1 MGTDVI
7 ARKHR
12 RKFRP
17 NEISTKWNIILTVFF
32 TIMAVLT
39 VLPLVLVVIISF
51 TSQESLA
58 RNGYSF
64 FPEEWSIAAY
74 TNLIKT
80 GSAMVDSYM
89 ITIFYVAVGTLLS
102 LFVMSMY
109 AYVLAQK
116 NFGPRRALAFY
127 TFFTTL
133 FSGGLVP
140 SYILN
145 VRYLHL
151 DDTIWIYI
159 LPNLVGAFNVIILRT
174 FVQTSIPDTLFEAAK
189 IDGANDW
196 TVYWRIVLPLFKAG
210 LATIGLFNVVSRWN
224 DWFTGILYIENP
236 KLTPIMTFLQRIMKT
251 IEFLKNNSD
260 VANTPDGMEMLRSI
274 PTESTRMAITVIA
287 TLPLLIA
294 YPFFQKYFIKGMTVG
309 SVKG

>member
-1 MGTDVI
+1 MKSDLTI
-7 ARKHR
+7 HSKNK
-12 RKFRP
+12 KFRP
-17 NEISTKWNIILTVFF
+17 NEISTGWSIGLNIFF
-32 TIMAVLT
+32 TIMAIIT
-39 VLPLVLVVIISF
+39 VLPVALVIIISF
-51 TSQESLA
+51 SSMDSINK
-58 RNGYSF
+58 NGYRF
-64 FPEEWSIAAY
+64 IPMEWTIEAY
-74 TNLIKT
+74 TNLLKT
-80 GSAMVDSYM
+80 GSSIADSYL
-89 ITIFYVAVGTLLS
+89 ITIFYTFVGTALS

-116 NFGPRRALAFY
+116 EFKLKSVLAFY

-151 DDTIWIYI
+151 DNTIWIFI
-159 LPNLVGAFNVIILRT
+159 LPSLVQAFNVIILRT
-174 FVQTSIPDTLFEAAK
+174 FVQSSIPDSLFDSAK

-196 TVYWRIVLPLFKAG
+196 GVYIRIVLPLFKAG

-224 DWFTGILYIENP
+224 DWFTGMLYIENP
-236 KLTPIMTFLQRIMKT
+236 KLVPIMTYLQKIQKD
-251 IEFLKNNSD
+251 IEFLKRNSD
-260 VANTPDGMEMLRSI
+260 LDGSPDAMEMLRNI

-287 TLPLLIA
+287 TLPLLVM
-294 YPFFQKYFIKGMTVG
+294 YPFFQKYFIKGMTIG